1 MPQKRE
7 SYTYP
12 FIVAFLVILLSLLI
26 QTKLQP
32 IGFLHANFILPT
44 LVAVSFFLGI
54 LEIATLSLFVVF
66 YLNYQPFLGF
76 PMIFLFFIPFLS
88 FWGRKIFPAK
98 MWLIGFLVSFLGILV
113 LNVGGGFA
121 SFSQNSLE
129 VGLEFLGSLV
139 YGALV
144 FWGFYRFFEGD

>member
-76 PMIFLFFIPFLS
+76 SIIVFIF
-88 FWGRKIFPAK
+88 
-98 MWLIGFLVSFLGILV
+98 
-113 LNVGGGFA
+113 
-121 SFSQNSLE
+121 
-129 VGLEFLGSLV
+129 
-139 YGALV
+139 
-144 FWGFYRFFEGD
+144 